1 MYKSETRLGMS
12 VKLVFQIAQ
21 HNRDQDLMNS
31 LISYFDCGYIKI
43 KNKSQ
48 FTWLYF
54 IVTKFSCARYIDEKI
69 IPFFSKNKIL
79 GVKLQDFKDWSKA
92 AEIIKVKEHLTS
104 QGIENLI
111 QITNGGFAR
120 FACFARFARIKKRIN

>member
-1 MYKSETRLGMS
+1 MYKSETRLGMY

-79 GVKLQDFKDWSKA
+79 GVKLQDFKDSCKA
-92 AEIIKVKEHLTS
+92 AELIKNKYHLTEE
-104 QGIENLI
+104 GLD
-111 QITNGGFAR
+111 QIRKIKAGMNIAR
-120 FACFARFARIKKRIN
+120 E